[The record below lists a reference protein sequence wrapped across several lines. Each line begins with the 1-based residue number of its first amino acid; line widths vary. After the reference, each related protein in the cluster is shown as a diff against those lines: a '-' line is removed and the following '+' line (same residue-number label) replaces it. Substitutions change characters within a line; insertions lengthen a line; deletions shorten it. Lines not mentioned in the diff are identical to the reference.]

1 MISAKVQEQL
11 WVVAELFR
19 HRPVSLRL
27 QLHLNHR
34 LLLHQRKRKSQ
45 EDADQFASFHV
56 FLMES
61 RISGVILAGG
71 DNKRF
76 GGITKSNIVIG
87 GKTIISGIIT
97 TIEDLFNEIIIVTNR
112 PSEYREFTHYKIIK
126 DQYLK
131 AGPLGGI
138 HAALKSSSEEAIFVF
153 AGDMPFLNKEI
164 ITNQIHEFNNRS
176 YDILIPKVDQLIE
189 PLHAIYRKSVLKDL
203 ERFLSEGKTRAVRD
217 FITEVNVGYLQFPK
231 TETST
236 LAFTNI
242 NSPSDIFKINL

>member
-1 MISAKVQEQL
+1 MK
-11 WVVAELFR
+11 
-19 HRPVSLRL
+19 
-27 QLHLNHR
+27 N
-34 LLLHQRKRKSQ
+34 
-45 EDADQFASFHV
+45 
-56 FLMES
+56 

-71 DNKRF
+71 ANKRF
-76 GGITKSNIVIG
+76 GGITKSNIVVG
-87 GKTIISGIIT
+87 GKTIISGMIR

-112 PSEYREFTHYKIIK
+112 PSEFRELIRYKIIK

-164 ITNQIHEFNNRS
+164 ITKQIHEFNKGS
-176 YDILIPKVDQLIE
+176 YDILIPKVDQFIE
-189 PLHAIYRKSVLKDL
+189 PLHGIYRRSVLKDL

-217 FITEVNVGYLQFPK
+217 FITEVNIGYLKFPK
-231 TETST
+231 TETNI

-242 NSPSDIFKINL
+242 NSPSDISKINL